1 MIVVLDSGFVGNDP
15 LCLLILITTI
25 YSGLPGEYFLKKN
38 YFCSS
43 VLQELRESQFSN
55 SICMG
60 EFL

>member
-1 MIVVLDSGFVGNDP
+1 MSFNPDYNNLFRFTGGVFIRKS
-15 LCLLILITTI
+15 
-25 YSGLPGEYFLKKN
+25 

-43 VLQELRESQFSN
+43 VLQELRENPFSN

>member
-1 MIVVLDSGFVGNDP
+1 MSFNPDYINFSRLNGKVFFRKS
-15 LCLLILITTI
+15 
-25 YSGLPGEYFLKKN
+25 

-43 VLQELRESQFSN
+43 VLQELRESPFSN

>member
-1 MIVVLDSGFVGNDP
+1 MNRSMQYFVMVSNKAVQLHLEKLMNSVAINP
-15 LCLLILITTI
+15 
-25 YSGLPGEYFLKKN
+25 YFLKN

-43 VLQELRESQFSN
+43 VLQELRENPFSN